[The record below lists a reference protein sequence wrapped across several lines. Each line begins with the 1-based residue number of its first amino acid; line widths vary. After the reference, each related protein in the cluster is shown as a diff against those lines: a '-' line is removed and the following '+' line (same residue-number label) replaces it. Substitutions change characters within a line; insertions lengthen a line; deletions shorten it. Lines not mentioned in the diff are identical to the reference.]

1 MSVNALS
8 ALDISRTGLHVQR
21 VQMDIIANNIA
32 NANTT
37 RTAEGGAFR
46 RQLVILSGHRYTG
59 RAGEPMGA
67 EIEKIVSDPAP
78 FRTVYDPW
86 HPDAS
91 EQGYVE
97 YPNVNIPV
105 EMVNLMLASRA
116 YEANVSVVQST
127 KQIMRSALDLL
138 RD

>member
-1 MSVNALS
+1 MSINALS

-21 VQMDIIANNIA
+21 IQMDIIANNIA
-32 NANTT
+32 NAGTT
-37 RTAEGGAFR
+37 RTAEGGPFR
-46 RQLVILSGHRYTG
+46 RQLVVLTGHRYTG
-59 RAGEPMGA
+59 RVGEPMGA
-67 EIEKIVSDPAP
+67 EIDSIVSDPAP

-97 YPNVNIPV
+97 YPNIDIPV

-127 KQIMRSALDLL
+127 KQIMRTALDLL

>member
-21 VQMDIIANNIA
+21 IQMDVIANNIA

-37 RTAEGGAFR
+37 RTAGGGPFR
-46 RQLVILSGHRYTG
+46 RQLVVLTGRRYTG

-67 EIEKIVSDPAP
+67 EVERIVSDPAP

-86 HPDAS
+86 HPDAN

-97 YPNVNIPV
+97 YPNVDIPV

>member
-1 MSVNALS
+1 MNVKALS

-21 VQMDIIANNIA
+21 VQMDVIANNIA
-32 NANTT
+32 NATTT
-37 RTAEGGAFR
+37 RTPEGGPFR
-46 RQLVILSGHRYTG
+46 RQLVVMTGKRYTG
-59 RAGEPMGA
+59 RAGEPLGA
-67 EIEKIVSDPAP
+67 QVTQVVNDWSP

-86 HPDAS
+86 HPDANAR
-91 EQGYVE
+91 GYVE
-97 YPNVNIPV
+97 YPNIDIPV

-127 KQIMRSALDLL
+127 KQIMRSALDLI